1 MKNIK
6 TLNLFG
12 FLLFFMLLTFS
23 TSAQSPPETGWSQR
37 PGDENST
44 GDLEGGDPAPA
55 SLGNSTSI
63 LILMAAGAT
72 LYAFYGYKNKQRLN
86 ASKE

>member
-1 MKNIK
+1 
-6 TLNLFG
+6 LFG

-23 TSAQSPPETGWSQR
+23 TSAQDTWPAAPNDKSNDGTSVE
-37 PGDENST
+37 GD
-44 GDLEGGDPAPA
+44 DAAAA

-63 LILMAAGAT
+63 FILMAAGAT

>member
-23 TSAQSPPETGWSQR
+23 TSAQHTWNSVPNDETG
-37 PGDENST
+37 T
-44 GDLEGGDPAPA
+44 GGETLEGDDAAAA

-63 LILMAAGAT
+63 FILMAAGAT